1 MVDTGFLPLINS
13 FKRVSPKPS
22 KIFVA
27 TLLQEVL
34 ELLQFIFVVMF
45 TVFLAECVEYEYLF
59 RDKLVPD
66 HLPGTKLSLHDVT
79 KKVGFY
85 EMHFLTQ
92 VFIMISALFWLTR
105 VIVVFHRVFQFW
117 DIKCFYNSALKI
129 PDTSLESVTW
139 WEVQEKLVTAQVGV
153 IRLYCFHACHAL
165 VRCHRSMALIDNID
179 VEFLCFS

>member
-1 MVDTGFLPLINS
+1 
-13 FKRVSPKPS
+13 
-22 KIFVA
+22 
-27 TLLQEVL
+27 
-34 ELLQFIFVVMF
+34 MF

-153 IRLYCFHACHAL
+153 IRLYTVYMPVMHWSGVIDLWLLLNSFVLAKCICLKGTPSQCSGNVLLHAL
-165 VRCHRSMALIDNID
+165 YFTSMI
-179 VEFLCFS
+179 E